1 MKNTVLKVK
10 DKVEKTSQKP
20 GNRQRWRRGNEKK
33 D

>member
-1 MKNTVLKVK
+1 MKNRILKV
-10 DKVEKTSQKP
+10 KVEKTSQKP